1 MKKLTL
7 LFVIIAT
14 FSNAFAQE
22 SDLTQVQPTIMVVP
36 YTSKGEDLREKIE
49 NDANYRIAMQVISN
63 AFSKRGFTTK
73 DFVNNLQNT
82 LNDQVISDEHM
93 SQTDLFKKAIELT
106 PTDYY
111 IQTEILMLPNSS
123 GNKVR
128 ILMSAIDKFSGDKTP
143 AEPMESQPFRT
154 GDWGKLTQLAL
165 EDGGKLESFFSLLGN
180 EFAKIRETGRTIS
193 VKIEVAATSSHK
205 LDEEV
210 GDDFDLLSDLITD
223 WVKKNAYKNYV
234 HTQGNS
240 ATLLYFDEV
249 KIPLRDEEGNN
260 YDINEFSKKL
270 YKFLRRTGKL
280 TESGSMTAK
289 KEIKGTMLYYQLND

>member
-1 MKKLTL
+1 
-7 LFVIIAT
+7 
-14 FSNAFAQE
+14 
-22 SDLTQVQPTIMVVP
+22 
-36 YTSKGEDLREKIE
+36 
-49 NDANYRIAMQVISN
+49 
-63 AFSKRGFTTK
+63 
-73 DFVNNLQNT
+73 
-82 LNDQVISDEHM
+82 
-93 SQTDLFKKAIELT
+93 
-106 PTDYY
+106 
-111 IQTEILMLPNSS
+111 
-123 GNKVR
+123 
-128 ILMSAIDKFSGDKTP
+128 
-143 AEPMESQPFRT
+143 MESQPFRT